1 MKIKDLIEMTVD
13 TDVYDDVCEELAI
26 AFVGPIDLTE
36 EGQKK
41 FAEVLDYDVDF
52 DNEVTIVKIDSDDW
66 EDKLKKAKRF
76 FNSAAGYCSEEDYNK
91 WFKTELTLAEKKEW
105 LTEKHK
111 ADPDTLATAISEIT
125 FDLTTNL
132 NNFFRKYDV
141 DSRQIW
147 QELLDWAWE
156 FQYDWE
162 NDPVQED
169 YLAWIDNF
177 AYFKI
182 RDLEN
187 RYEFYKIKEN

>member
-1 MKIKDLIEMTVD
+1 MKIKDLIKMNID

-26 AFVGPIDLTE
+26 AFVGPLSLTE

-41 FAEVLDYDVDF
+41 FADVLDYDVDF

-66 EDKLKKAKRF
+66 EDKLEKAKEF
-76 FNSAAGYCSEEDYNK
+76 FHAAAGFCPEEDYKK
-91 WFKTELTLAEKKEW
+91 WFNTELTLAEKKKW
-105 LTEKHK
+105 LTEKYK
-111 ADPDTLATAISEIT
+111 ADPGTLATAISEIT
-125 FDLTTNL
+125 FDITTNL
-132 NNFFRKYDV
+132 TYFFQKYDV

-147 QELLDWAWE
+147 AEVLNWAWE

-169 YLAWIDNF
+169 YLSWIDNF

-187 RYEFYKIKEN
+187 KYEFYKMGD